1 MWHTKNQA
9 LINIGSLTKA
19 VNMEFTIKCFCFTM
33 TWGTT
38 YPKFAKH
45 NRAHRLQYQNCMD
58 PLGVPWAATR
68 ALIQNN
74 LPSLAIGIIEIL
86 MNMILDKHQSAFGER
101 TPKQQIRDSINI
113 QQAVGA
119 YFGIYSWYQINICF
133 LTKSSPQSNFRHK
146 CMQECRMWLDWNAT
160 HFFCLQVSYCWWRCC
175 LLIEQ
180 IYISY
185 WCPLLPPG
193 TNHKM

>member
-1 MWHTKNQA
+1 
-9 LINIGSLTKA
+9 
-19 VNMEFTIKCFCFTM
+19 
-33 TWGTT
+33 
-38 YPKFAKH
+38 
-45 NRAHRLQYQNCMD
+45 MD
-58 PLGVPWAATR
+58 PFGVSWAATR
-68 ALIQNN
+68 ALLQNN

-133 LTKSSPQSNFRHK
+133 QTKSSPQSNFRHK

-160 HFFCLQVSYCWWRCC
+160 HFF
-175 LLIEQ
+175 
-180 IYISY
+180 
-185 WCPLLPPG
+185 LPPSQLLLVAVLPLNR
-193 TNHKM
+193 TDLYQLLMPSSASRYQSQNVTVFITLKSTKQCL